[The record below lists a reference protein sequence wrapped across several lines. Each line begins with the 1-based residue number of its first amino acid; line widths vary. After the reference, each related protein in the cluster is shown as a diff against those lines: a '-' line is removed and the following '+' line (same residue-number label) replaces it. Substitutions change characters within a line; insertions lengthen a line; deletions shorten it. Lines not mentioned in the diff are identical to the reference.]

1 MGNKRSSRTNSSTVS
16 KNTKNVQV
24 KTKLVKKHDTSR
36 IGFLLF
42 IVVMFLVI
50 LISTVF
56 SDLQQI
62 KYNKE
67 QTKLLNAHYTE
78 LLEEEASLNSEVT
91 KLQVPDYK
99 ARRVR
104 EDLMYT
110 KDGEIILK
118 ILEKDK
124 TTKEEST
131 KEE

>member
-1 MGNKRSSRTNSSTVS
+1 MGNKRVTSANSSNVG
-16 KNTKNVQV
+16 KNNKNVSV
-24 KTKLVKKHDTSR
+24 KARAINHHDTSR

-42 IVVMFLVI
+42 VVVMFLVI

-56 SDLQQI
+56 SDLQKI
-62 KYNKE
+62 MYNKE
-67 QTKLLNAHYTE
+67 QTKLLNVHYTE
-78 LLEEEASLNSEVT
+78 LLEEEASLNSEVV

-118 ILEKDK
+118 ILDKDK
-124 TTKEEST
+124 IKKEESA

>member
-24 KTKLVKKHDTSR
+24 KTKPVKKHDTSR

>member
-1 MGNKRSSRTNSSTVS
+1 MGNKRSSRINNSTVNKS
-16 KNTKNVQV
+16 TKNVQV
-24 KTKLVKKHDTSR
+24 KTKPAKKKDTSR

-42 IVVMFLVI
+42 TVVMFLVI
-50 LISTVF
+50 LVSTVF

-67 QTKLLNAHYTE
+67 QTKLLSAHYTE
-78 LLEEEASLNSEVT
+78 LLEEEASLSSEVT

-124 TTKEEST
+124 TAKNESSKEE
-131 KEE
+131 

>member
-24 KTKLVKKHDTSR
+24 KTNPVKKHDTSR

>member
-1 MGNKRSSRTNSSTVS
+1 MGNNVKNAKRL
-16 KNTKNVQV
+16 K
-24 KTKLVKKHDTSR
+24 KTEKSR

-42 IVVMFLVI
+42 VVVMFLVI
-50 LISTVF
+50 LISTIF
-56 SDLQQI
+56 SDVQQI
-62 KYNKE
+62 MYNKE
-67 QTKLLNAHYTE
+67 QTKIYNEQYVE
-78 LLEEEASLNSEVT
+78 LLEEEASLNSVVT

-124 TTKEEST
+124 KEEDKS

>member
-1 MGNKRSSRTNSSTVS
+1 MSNKA
-16 KNTKNVQV
+16 KNNKV
-24 KTKLVKKHDTSR
+24 KTLKKAETSR

-42 IVVMFLVI
+42 VVVMFLVI
-50 LISTVF
+50 LISTIF
-56 SDLQQI
+56 SDVQQI
-62 KYNKE
+62 MYNKE
-67 QTKLLNAHYTE
+67 QTKMYNDQYVE
-78 LLEEEASLNSEVT
+78 LLEEEASLNSVVT

-124 TTKEEST
+124 KTEDDTKEE
-131 KEE
+131 

>member
-1 MGNKRSSRTNSSTVS
+1 MSSNSNVKRSVNNKVSSKS
-16 KNTKNVQV
+16 N
-24 KTKLVKKHDTSR
+24 KKKKDSFSR
-36 IGFLLF
+36 IVFL
-42 IVVMFLVI
+42 ISMVVLLIII
-50 LISTVF
+50 LISTIF

-62 KYNKE
+62 IYNKN
-67 QTKLLNAHYTE
+67 QTKLLSEHYAE

-118 ILEKDK
+118 ILEKDNK
-124 TTKEEST
+124 KSDTDNKGD
-131 KEE
+131 

>member
-24 KTKLVKKHDTSR
+24 KTKPVKKHDTSR

-67 QTKLLNAHYTE
+67 QTKLLNAHYTK

-124 TTKEEST
+124 TTKEESS

>member
-1 MGNKRSSRTNSSTVS
+1 MGNKRSSRTNNSTVNKS
-16 KNTKNVQV
+16 TKNVQV
-24 KTKLVKKHDTSR
+24 KTKPAKKNDTSR

-42 IVVMFLVI
+42 TVVMFLVI
-50 LISTVF
+50 LVSTVF

-67 QTKLLNAHYTE
+67 QTKLLSAHYTE
-78 LLEEEASLNSEVT
+78 LLEEEASLSSEVT

-124 TTKEEST
+124 TTKNESS

>member
-1 MGNKRSSRTNSSTVS
+1 MGNKRSSRTNNSTVNKS
-16 KNTKNVQV
+16 TKNVQV
-24 KTKLVKKHDTSR
+24 KTKPAKKKDTSR

-42 IVVMFLVI
+42 TVVMFLVI
-50 LISTVF
+50 LVSTVF

-67 QTKLLNAHYTE
+67 QTKLLSAHYTE
-78 LLEEEASLNSEVT
+78 LLEEEASLSSEVT

-124 TTKEEST
+124 TTKNESS

>member
-1 MGNKRSSRTNSSTVS
+1 MSSNSNVKRSVNNKVSLNS
-16 KNTKNVQV
+16 N
-24 KTKLVKKHDTSR
+24 KKKKDSFSR
-36 IGFLLF
+36 IVFLISMVVLF
-42 IVVMFLVI
+42 III
-50 LISTVF
+50 LISTIF

-62 KYNKE
+62 IYNKN
-67 QTKLLNAHYTE
+67 QTKLLSEHYAE

-118 ILEKDK
+118 ILEKDNK
-124 TTKEEST
+124 KSDTDNKGD
-131 KEE
+131 

>member
-1 MGNKRSSRTNSSTVS
+1 MSSNSNIKHSVNNKVLS
-16 KNTKNVQV
+16 KS
-24 KTKLVKKHDTSR
+24 KKKKKDSFSR
-36 IGFLLF
+36 IVFLLSMVVLF
-42 IVVMFLVI
+42 III
-50 LISTVF
+50 LISTIF

-62 KYNKE
+62 IYNKN
-67 QTKLLNAHYTE
+67 QTKLLSEHYAE

-118 ILEKDK
+118 ILEKDNK
-124 TTKEEST
+124 KSDTDNKGD
-131 KEE
+131 

>member
-24 KTKLVKKHDTSR
+24 KTKPVKKHDTSR

-124 TTKEEST
+124 TTKEESS

>member
-1 MGNKRSSRTNSSTVS
+1 MSSNSNVKRSVNNKVSLNS
-16 KNTKNVQV
+16 N
-24 KTKLVKKHDTSR
+24 KKKKDSFSR
-36 IGFLLF
+36 IVFLISMVVLF
-42 IVVMFLVI
+42 III
-50 LISTVF
+50 LISTIF

-62 KYNKE
+62 IYNKN
-67 QTKLLNAHYTE
+67 QTNLLSEHYAE

-118 ILEKDK
+118 ILEKDNK
-124 TTKEEST
+124 KSDTDNKGD
-131 KEE
+131 